1 MKNSA
6 KALLLGIVFSFL
18 VASPVSAQYDTE
30 QITPVY
36 REDGEVYGIDIA
48 ASDRVSF
55 FPTGC
60 ESIDKV
66 TIEAKNAIKGEIIL
80 RKLDENPKP
89 DAGEIDNVFE
99 YCELEFDG
107 IDADDI
113 QSTEVELKVRKS
125 WIEDNNLS
133 EDDIALFT
141 FNEDDNTWS
150 RENTAQKTESSIYFF
165 YDSEA
170 GNFPYWAVGQ
180 RSESFLSSINAGVI
194 LLCCI
199 VSLLL
204 LILLAFALAARRR
217 GNA

>member
-1 MKNSA
+1 MKKFA
-6 KALLLGIVFSFL
+6 QALMLGIVFSFL
-18 VASPVSAQYDTE
+18 IASPVMAQYDTE

-48 ASDRVSF
+48 ASDTVSF

-66 TIEAKNAIKGEIIL
+66 TIEAENPINGEIIL
-80 RKLDENPKP
+80 RKLDENPEP
-89 DAGEIDNVFE
+89 DAPELDNVFE
-99 YCELEFDG
+99 YCEFEFDG
-107 IDADDI
+107 IDPEDI
-113 QSTEVELKVRKS
+113 RSTEVELKVRKS
-125 WIEDNNLS
+125 WIEDNGLS
-133 EDDIALFT
+133 QDDIALFT
-141 FNEDDNTWS
+141 FADDNWN
-150 RENTAQKTESSIYFF
+150 RENTASKTESSIYYF

-180 RSESFLSSINAGVI
+180 RSESLLSSVNVGVI

-204 LILLAFALAARRR
+204 FILLAFALAARRR
-217 GNA
+217 GDA